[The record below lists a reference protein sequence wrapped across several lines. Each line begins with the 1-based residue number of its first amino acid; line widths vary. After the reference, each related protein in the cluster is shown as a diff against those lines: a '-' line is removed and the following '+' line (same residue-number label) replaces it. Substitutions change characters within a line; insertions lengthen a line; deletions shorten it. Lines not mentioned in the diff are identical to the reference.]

1 MYDFVQSF
9 RLAFASLV
17 KNKVRAFL
25 TSLGIMIGIASV
37 IMVVSIGSGAQS
49 LILNQIKSI
58 GSNLISVLPGG
69 RIENGP
75 PAAVLGVTITTLNLD
90 DFEAIS
96 DPANVPNVVAVSSYV
111 KGNATMSYNG
121 EAIDAFFNGVSFMF
135 PEVEDVGIADGRFFT
150 EMEQDGMQKVVVI
163 GNQVA
168 EELFN
173 STDPIGQNIKIKREL
188 FQVVG
193 VLEARGVSAFQN
205 RDDQV
210 YVPVTVAQ
218 KILLGIDYISLMRV
232 KVDSDTNIERAIY
245 DIEQTLR
252 ITHNVRDSKD
262 DDFTVES
269 IDNAVAMLTIITD
282 VLKFFLAAIAAVS
295 LVIGG
300 IGIMNIMLIS
310 VTERTREIGLRKALG
325 AKRRRILEQFLFESI
340 VVTLVGGFAGIVLG
354 SVISVLVAFAA
365 RSAGYDWDLA
375 ISFRAVFV
383 AFTVSC
389 FVGIAFGYYPAQKA
403 AKLNPIEALRHE

>member
-9 RLAFASLV
+9 KLAFSSLV

-69 RIENGP
+69 RVENGP

-96 DPANVPNVVAVSSYV
+96 DPANVPNAVGVSPYV
-111 KGNATMSYNG
+111 KGNATMSYNS
-121 EAIDAFFNGVSFMF
+121 EAIDSFFNGVSYMF
-135 PEVEDVGIADGRFFT
+135 PQVEDIKIADGRFFT
-150 EMEQDGMQKVVVI
+150 EMEQDGMQKVAVI
-163 GNQVA
+163 GSQVA

-173 STDPIGQNIKIKREL
+173 GIDPIGQNIKIKRES
-188 FQVVG
+188 FQVIG
-193 VLEARGVSAFQN
+193 VIEARGVTAFQN

-218 KILLGIDYISLMRV
+218 KILLGIDYVSLIRV
-232 KVDSDTNIERAIY
+232 KVDSDVNIERAIY

-252 ITHNVRDSKD
+252 VTHNIRDSKD
-262 DDFTVES
+262 DDFMVES
-269 IDNAVAMLTIITD
+269 LDTAVAMLTVITD

-295 LVIGG
+295 LLIGG

-340 VVTLVGGFAGIVLG
+340 VVTLVGGFAGIILG
-354 SVISVLVAFAA
+354 SIISALVAFGA
-365 RSAGYDWDLA
+365 RSAGYNWDLV
-375 ISFRAVFV
+375 ISFQAILV
-383 AFTVSC
+383 AFAVSC
-389 FVGIAFGYYPAQKA
+389 FVGVVFGYYPAQKA